1 MLTNK
6 ITGFSADLLNTVRG
20 ILGEAKKCPA
30 DCECEKCEA
39 EEMKEGSMPTADE
52 PTDANK
58 KTADKVRAMLAK
70 EKKPMKEEILEMVEE
85 ASSGLADKAKKSGVS
100 LSTLKKVYARGIAAW
115 NSGHR
120 PGTTPQ
126 QWAHARVNSY
136 ITKGKGTY
144 HGADKDLRSEG
155 TDMPFEKPY
164 KKVGEREDE
173 YGNKVKNVAKH
184 LAKKAM
190 NKQKNEEVEQVDE
203 ISSDMAHRYLKGK
216 HERDYDTSADGKSSK
231 TKKPQSFSK
240 MNKDMIS
247 TARALRTI
255 EKAKKANEEAEHNNC
270 GTVKC
275 CGECDTATQIDET
288 AKIVAHLQ
296 KRYGDNIRKSH
307 VRSAASDFGVDASKL
322 AKAVRTKLGKTS
334 LAEDEQ
340 IDEVSKATLGRYI
353 NKAKDSIDTA
363 SYRQGHKEAH
373 GSSSKPLEKKLT
385 KRHKGISTAVNK
397 LTKEDAEQI
406 DELSKATLGSYVK
419 KATNQAFS
427 KGYSGGAM
435 MVRGD
440 MNRDSE
446 EEKAGEKNV
455 HKAIKR
461 VSGVTKA
468 TNKLTQEEQ
477 DFVDSLNNEI
487 FEKADPY
494 DIAGMIKKAKAKNDP
509 NHPAMKHV
517 AAIEDIKKHG
527 GALSVQGDHVRSLI
541 KALGEEVEQIDEIS
555 KGTAMKALQHVSS
568 DPDDERSYTLQK
580 KIGKKWPGMKDHA
593 ADASYTAV
601 YGRSGRNIF
610 QDRDKLADRAKTS
623 YRMTKDGKAN
633 KQDLKARF
641 RKEEEDFVDSL
652 NDANIEQIDELSKD
666 AMLKYLSA
674 NKKSGARG
682 GRDTIKRMRG
692 ADMAV
697 RKYTARDNKYVR
709 VPATEEVELGEARG
723 RPRKAG
729 AKDFTIH
736 PKTKEKLMHNNPADM
751 KRIERLQKNGILE
764 KPKVEAGQHI
774 MNQLQ
779 KAKTSMLGGSKI
791 NFTHGDSKEVSG
803 PHAAK
808 ILTKYAGMKPNEK
821 EDFQKFVGH
830 SHENLMKHV

>member
-39 EEMKEGSMPTADE
+39 EEMKEGSMPTSDE

-58 KTADKVRAMLAK
+58 KTADKVRAMMAK

-155 TDMPFEKPY
+155 TDIPFEGPY
-164 KKVGEREDE
+164 RKAGEERKDE

-190 NKQKNEEVEQVDE
+190 NKQKNEEIDPDLEAE
-203 ISSDMAHRYLKGK
+203 LKAT
-216 HERDYDTSADGKSSK
+216 RV
-231 TKKPQSFSK
+231 TKKSIADSQK
-240 MNKDMIS
+240 
-247 TARALRTI
+247 TRERASRMK
-255 EKAKKANEEAEHNNC
+255 EDSEHTNC
-270 GTVKC
+270 GTPEC
-275 CGECDTATQIDET
+275 CGQCDTPGQIDET

-322 AKAVRTKLGKTS
+322 AKAVRTKLGKNM
-334 LAEDEQ
+334 LDEEEQ
-340 IDEVSKATLGRYI
+340 IDEISAKTAVNAYAKRNAKAFNDGQYDDEAEKDYNKLDKQGDRIQKKFGAKIVQKAQKAASKKIFGEEAEQIDEISKGTLGRYI

-385 KRHKGISTAVNK
+385 KRHKGISAAVSK

-406 DELSKATLGSYVK
+406 DELSKATMGRYVN
-419 KATNQAFS
+419 KAAERMSTQ
-427 KGYSGGAM
+427 
-435 MVRGD
+435 
-440 MNRDSE
+440 
-446 EEKAGEKNV
+446 
-455 HKAIKR
+455 
-461 VSGVTKA
+461 GVTAGLKIA
-468 TNKLTQEEQ
+468 ADEKSKKNFDTIAKRQKGISTAVSKLTKEEQ

-541 KALGEEVEQIDEIS
+541 KALGEDANIGQIDEIS
-555 KGTAMKALQHVSS
+555 K
-568 DPDDERSYTLQK
+568 D
-580 KIGKKWPGMKDHA
+580 A
-593 ADASYTAV
+593 A
-601 YGRSGRNIF
+601 
-610 QDRDKLADRAKTS
+610 
-623 YRMTKDGKAN
+623 
-633 KQDLKARF
+633 
-641 RKEEEDFVDSL
+641 
-652 NDANIEQIDELSKD
+652 
-666 AMLKYLSA
+666 LKYLSA
-674 NKKSGARG
+674 NKKD
-682 GRDTIKRMRG
+682 DTKAKEAGDYDRVTKRMRG
-692 ADMAV
+692 TDMAV
-697 RKYTARDNKYVR
+697 RKYTAKPGSKYVR
-709 VPATEEVELGEARG
+709 VPATEEVEITEARG

-751 KRIERLQKNGILE
+751 KRIERLQKNGVLE